1 MRFSLL
7 KPNKDGNKPQRTK
20 AGAKQKEQSNLFSEI
35 FTFSGSGFGKKNYKF
50 LHVLMCNVK
59 SESLQL
65 RYGKLRGAACSEQ
78 QGGMIQAD
86 GHIC

>member
-1 MRFSLL
+1 MAINLDEQKPKQNKRSNQTSSVKSLHFL
-7 KPNKDGNKPQRTK
+7 AQDLEK
-20 AGAKQKEQSNLFSEI
+20 I
-35 FTFSGSGFGKKNYKF
+35 YKF

-78 QGGMIQAD
+78 RGGMIQAD